1 MVAGAK
7 CMHERRSGREL
18 DQNTDREAHMQ
29 LRKQTVLDFIKDR
42 GDEGRL
48 GEAEEILPEEI
59 ETDRDGALLARLGVA
74 ADDLDDERGPNW

>member
-1 MVAGAK
+1 
-7 CMHERRSGREL
+7 
-18 DQNTDREAHMQ
+18 MQ

-48 GEAEEILPEEI
+48 GEAEEILPDEI
-59 ETDRDGALLARLGVA
+59 DTDRDEALLARLGVE